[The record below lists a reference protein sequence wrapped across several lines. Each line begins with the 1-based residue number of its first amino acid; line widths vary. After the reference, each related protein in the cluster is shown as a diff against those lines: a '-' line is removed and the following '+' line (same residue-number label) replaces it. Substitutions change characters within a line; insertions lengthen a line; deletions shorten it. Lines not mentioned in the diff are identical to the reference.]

1 MSGGEA
7 LSKLIASSLAAMP
20 SFIMGFFVVSI
31 SVFFLLKDGEG
42 LVHFL
47 QTLSPAHPSR
57 SKELFRAF
65 ETSCRGVVL
74 SLLASAGVQGGLML
88 IFALITGLK
97 NAPLLGMLTI
107 VFGMVPIVGSS
118 PVWIGATIYL
128 FAKGSTGFGIVMLV
142 GGLIIATSDNI
153 VRPIILRGHSQMH
166 PLLGLVSVFGA
177 VNLLGAPGIFL
188 GPIIAAVFV
197 SFLKILALENQRDH
211 VTVLEGAV

>member
-1 MSGGEA
+1 
-7 LSKLIASSLAAMP
+7 
-20 SFIMGFFVVSI
+20 
-31 SVFFLLKDGEG
+31 
-42 LVHFL
+42 
-47 QTLSPAHPSR
+47 
-57 SKELFRAF
+57 
-65 ETSCRGVVL
+65 
-74 SLLASAGVQGGLML
+74 ML